1 MSEALALEISG
12 LTHKY
17 NKLTALDGVSLA
29 LAPNRIYGL
38 LGRNGSGKTT
48 LLNIISKSLF
58 PKAGRVVM
66 FGAEAFERPSVL
78 RKLCYVREK
87 NMAPPGARARD
98 ILMGCRQAYPNWDEK
113 YARNLI
119 DMFSL
124 NISKKYKQLSRGMES
139 TLGLII
145 GLASRAELT
154 VFDEPSLGLDPAAR
168 GLFYDEVR
176 RDIDKYPRTA
186 LISTHL
192 IDEVSRLFDEVVIID
207 KGRILAVST
216 VETLLSGYIS
226 LTGPLNLIEGAMS
239 GLRILRTDELGGAA
253 RVISEWDG
261 RALPGGLIVDSAPL
275 QNVFVHMTEG
285 DVSR

>member
-1 MSEALALEISG
+1 MSEALALEITG
-12 LTHKY
+12 LIHKY
-17 NKLTALDGVSLA
+17 GKLTALDDVNLA
-29 LAPNRIYGL
+29 LEPDRIYGL

-48 LLNIISKSLF
+48 LLNIIAKSLF
-58 PKAGRVVM
+58 PKAGRVKM

-78 RKLCYVREK
+78 NKLCYVREK
-87 NMAPPGARARD
+87 NLAPPGARARD

-113 YARNLI
+113 YARDLVG
-119 DMFSL
+119 MFDL
-124 NISKKYKQLSRGMES
+124 NINKKYKQLSRGMES

-176 RDIDKYPRTA
+176 RDMDKHPRTA
-186 LISTHL
+186 VISTHL
-192 IDEVSRLFDEVVIID
+192 IDEVSRLFDEVIIIN
-207 KGRILAVST
+207 KGRILAFNT
-216 VETLLSGYIS
+216 VEALLSGYIS
-226 LTGPLNLIEGAMS
+226 LTGPLELIEGAMS
-239 GLRILRTDELGGAA
+239 GLRILRADELGGIA

-261 RALPGGLIVDSAPL
+261 RALPDGLIADTAPL